1 MTKKKTAA
9 ERRAKLPREVC
20 YTREFQKAWE
30 RYNRAGRNDMNRAV
44 EVMQLLFTNQEEIP
58 PEYLD
63 HQLEGDEWDGARELH
78 IGGDFLLVYQ
88 LTDDDR
94 VVTFTGLGT
103 HAELF
108 E

>member
-44 EVMQLLFTNQEEIP
+44 EVMQLLFAN
-58 PEYLD
+58 
-63 HQLEGDEWDGARELH
+63 G
-78 IGGDFLLVYQ
+78 V
-88 LTDDDR
+88 
-94 VVTFTGLGT
+94 
-103 HAELF
+103 
-108 E
+108 